1 MRYHRVG
8 RSAAVGLALA
18 ALAAPSAGA
27 QQQDSRS
34 PDARAGVVSKTS
46 SLAGT
51 TSDTK
56 VGEDL
61 RSPDGAASKTSS
73 LAGTTSDTKVGQD
86 LRSPDA
92 RQAVGRRHGF
102 NVPVAA
108 VAGAP
113 QPSADGIDL
122 GDAAIGAG
130 ALFGLMALSLGGS
143 LAVVHRRRQT
153 ATTG

>member
-1 MRYHRVG
+1 MRYHRIG

-18 ALAAPSAGA
+18 ALAAPTAGA

-34 PDARAGVVSKTS
+34 PDAVA
-46 SLAGT
+46 
-51 TSDTK
+51 
-56 VGEDL
+56 
-61 RSPDGAASKTSS
+61 KTSS

-92 RQAVGRRHGF
+92 AAKTSSLAGTTADTNVGQDLRSPDARQPVVGRHAVYAPAAAVGS
-102 NVPVAA
+102 
-108 VAGAP
+108 AP
-113 QPSADGIDL
+113 QPSADGLDL

-143 LAVVHRRRQT
+143 LAVAHRRRQT

>member
-1 MRYHRVG
+1 
-8 RSAAVGLALA
+8 
-18 ALAAPSAGA
+18 LAAPTAGA

-34 PDARAGVVSKTS
+34 PDAVA
-46 SLAGT
+46 
-51 TSDTK
+51 
-56 VGEDL
+56 
-61 RSPDGAASKTSS
+61 KTSS

-92 RQAVGRRHGF
+92 AAKTSSLAGTTADTNVGQDLRSPDARQPVVGRHAVYAPAAAVGS
-102 NVPVAA
+102 
-108 VAGAP
+108 AP
-113 QPSADGIDL
+113 QPSADGLDL

-143 LAVVHRRRQT
+143 LAVAHRRRQT

>member
-1 MRYHRVG
+1 MRYHRIG

-18 ALAAPSAGA
+18 ALAVPTAGA

-34 PDARAGVVSKTS
+34 PDVV
-46 SLAGT
+46 A
-51 TSDTK
+51 
-56 VGEDL
+56 
-61 RSPDGAASKTSS
+61 KTSS

-92 RQAVGRRHGF
+92 AAKTSSLAGTTVGQDLRSPDARQPVVGRHA
-102 NVPVAA
+102 VYAPAAA
-108 VAGAP
+108 VASAP

-143 LAVVHRRRQT
+143 VAVARRRRET